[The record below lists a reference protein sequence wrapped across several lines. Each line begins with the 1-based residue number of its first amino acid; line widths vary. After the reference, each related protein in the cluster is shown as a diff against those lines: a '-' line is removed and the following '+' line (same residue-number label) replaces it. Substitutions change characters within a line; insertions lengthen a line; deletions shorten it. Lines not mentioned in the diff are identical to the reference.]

1 VTSTSGMTPDD
12 LAAAGRALYGERWQ
26 TSLAQDLHISD
37 RTIRR
42 WLAGASPI
50 PEHVESEVRAVL
62 MQRFNEI
69 GGMIAYDI
77 TPRDRTIF
85 HQRSAATF
93 RFDEAG
99 NLTPLMPWLVA
110 PEKRLLIEEGA
121 KEKLR
126 QHQKHNA
133 RAGLAAEVGT
143 LHGFLRGSVVIPP
156 EVDLTAPVTDE
167 AFAAEEGEVHR

>member
-1 VTSTSGMTPDD
+1 MTPDD

-26 TSLAQDLHISD
+26 TSLAHDLHVSD
-37 RTIRR
+37 RTLRR
-42 WLAGASPI
+42 WLAGDSPI
-50 PEHVESEVRAVL
+50 PEHVGSEVRTVL
-62 MQRFNEI
+62 SERFNEI

-77 TPRDRTIF
+77 TPRERTIF
-85 HQRSAATF
+85 HHHSAATF

-99 NLTPLMPWLVA
+99 NLTPLMPWLVP

-126 QHQKHNA
+126 QHQDHCNA
-133 RAGLAAEVGT
+133 AGPAAEIGR

-167 AFAAEEGEVHR
+167 SFAAEEGKVHR